1 MTIDKFIRST
11 FVILI
16 CMSYG
21 AAVSAQDAA
30 LLPNAKQTFLDNN
43 GKPLSSGK
51 VYFYVPNTDTLK
63 TTWQDADQSVANT
76 NPVILDA
83 AGRAI
88 IYGDGQYRQVVRDRN
103 NNLIWDQLT
112 NSTGSGGGGTV
123 STGDGDLVGTIK
135 PWAGLV
141 APNQYLFAYGQ
152 EISRS
157 TYDTLFTAIT
167 SSQAAFCSNGS
178 PTLTGIAD
186 TSQIP
191 IGAPVEASCLLPGAT
206 VISKTSSTLVVS
218 SNANITTSLTITI
231 LPWGGGN
238 GTTTFN
244 LPDLRGRL
252 IAGRDNM
259 GGTAASRL
267 TTTYFANAN
276 AIGATGGSQSHTL
289 TEAQLASHKHSITDP
304 GHNHDVQYRTSATAG
319 PGVGVNAYVND
330 SAGGLTATDAALT
343 ASTGITET
351 NNTGSTEAFSIVQPT
366 ITSNYII
373 KVTPDTNSAEAT
385 GVLSI
390 QGMTG
395 VITCGAGLLCT
406 GNVINTSGSG
416 SGTVTSVGLIAPSI
430 FTVSG
435 SPITTSGDI
444 TLTATGTSGGI
455 PYFNS
460 STTLTSTST
469 LSVNQIMI
477 GGGAGAGPSTFACAS
492 STTVVHGGTP
502 PTCSQVNLAADVTG
516 NLPVTNLNGGTG
528 ASAAT
533 YWRGDGTWDTPA
545 GAGTVTSVALAAPA
559 IFTVSGS
566 PVTGAGTLTL
576 TATGTSGGL
585 PYYNSST
592 TLTSSAALTANQAI
606 IGGGAGVAPSSSL
619 LNIANTTGTLT
630 STGTGGNLGTGAT
643 PWGST
648 FLSST
653 GVINFGNGNYT
664 LTHSTGTLTTNGNF
678 QVPNT
683 ALRIQDT
690 NASHYLSIV
699 PGSNITADRNFVIT
713 TGDASRTLSM
723 SGDITTA
730 ANFTTSGANALTLT
744 TTGSTNVTLP
754 TTGTLATLAGSEAL
768 TNKTYNGNTW
778 TAGTGTLT
786 IAAGKTLTYNNS
798 ITISGTDGT
807 SFGFPSS
814 NGTVAT
820 LNIASQVIDGGAI
833 VTSRSQTTGSF
844 TVNCGAR
851 PLQYITNSGAFTI
864 TAPANDGSCILLTTN
879 DGSAGTITFSGFSVG
894 SNTGDALTTTN
905 TSKFSIHIWRVNG
918 TSGYRVAAH
927 Q

>member
-1 MTIDKFIRST
+1 
-11 FVILI
+11 
-16 CMSYG
+16 MS
-21 AAVSAQDAA
+21 SFAQDAA
-30 LLPNAKQTFLDNN
+30 AILPTAKTTFFDNN

-51 VYFYVPNTDTLK
+51 VYFYVPNTSTLK
-63 TTWQDADQSVANT
+63 TTWQDANQSVANT

-88 IYGDGQYRQVVRDRN
+88 IYGDGEYRQVVRDRN
-103 NNLIWDQLT
+103 NNLIWDQVT
-112 NSTGSGGGGTV
+112 TSTGTGGGGGG

-152 EISRS
+152 EIARS
-157 TYDTLFTAIT
+157 AYPELFTAIT

-218 SNANITTSLTITI
+218 SNANITTSLTITV

-244 LPDLRGRL
+244 LPDLRGRTL
-252 IAGRDNM
+252 AGRDNM
-259 GGTAASRL
+259 GGSAASRL
-267 TTTYFANAN
+267 TTTYFANAE
-276 AIGATGGSQSHTL
+276 AIGAAGGSQNSNFTI
-289 TEAQLASHKHSITDP
+289 AQTNLPNSPISAS
-304 GHNHDVQYRTSATAG
+304 G
-319 PGVGVNAYVND
+319 
-330 SAGGLTATDAALT
+330 LT
-343 ASTGITET
+343 ASTTAT
-351 NNTGSTEAFSIVQPT
+351 WNTTANINPVANDTGGFQAQSGLGVGFKTTTATFTTTISGSASLGGSSTPIQTSIVQPT
-366 ITSNYII
+366 ITTNYII

-390 QGMTG
+390 NGMTG
-395 VITCGAGLLCT
+395 VITCGSGLLCT
-406 GNVINTSGSG
+406 GNTISVTGG
-416 SGTVTSVGLIAPSI
+416 SGTVTSVGIVAPSI
-430 FTVSG
+430 FTVSN
-435 SPITTSGDI
+435 SPITTFGDI
-444 TLTATGTSGGI
+444 TLTANGISGGI

-460 STTLTSTST
+460 STSLTSTSA
-469 LSVNQIMI
+469 LSANQIMI

-502 PTCSQVNLAADVTG
+502 PTCSQVNLATDVTG
-516 NLPVTNLNGGTG
+516 NLPVTNLNNGTS
-528 ASAAT
+528 ASAST
-533 YWRGDGTWDTPA
+533 FWRGDGTWATPA
-545 GAGTVTSVALAAPA
+545 GAGTVTSVGLAAPA

-576 TATGTSGGL
+576 TATGTSGGI

-606 IGGGAGVAPSSSL
+606 IGGGAGNPPTASVV
-619 LNIANTTGTLT
+619 NIANTTGTITT
-630 STGTGGNLGTGAT
+630 SGTGNLGSTSLPWTNSFFAT
-643 PWGST
+643 NGYLDWG
-648 FLSST
+648 
-653 GVINFGNGNYT
+653 NNNYRI
-664 LTHSTGTLTTNGNF
+664 THSSGALSFTGSVQLS
-678 QVPNT
+678 NT
-683 ALRIQDT
+683 ALKIADT

-786 IAAGKTLTYNNS
+786 IAAGKT
-798 ITISGTDGT
+798 ITFERTMTITGTDGT
-807 SFGFPSS
+807 TMTFPSS
-814 NGTVAT
+814 NGTIST
-820 LNIASQVIDGGAI
+820 LNIASQTITGGVI
-833 VTSRSQTTGSF
+833 VTSLSQTAGNL
-844 TVNCGAR
+844 TVNCGSR

-864 TAPANDGSCILLTTN
+864 TAPVNDGSCILLVTN

-905 TSKFSIHIWRVNG
+905 TNKFSIHIWRVNG
-918 TSGYRVAAH
+918 TSGYRIAAH